1 MFRRRL
7 FLFRASR
14 NLFSESVFVRRVL
27 PVRFGRACACVSAVC
42 PVLSCGIRPA
52 VGKRFAGKTVRRN
65 CPAGRQSARFRLFVC
80 LKPANRAKYE
90 RHFAAKQKTLCEN
103 SPRKFSAR
111 QLMFPRCF
119 AEGFLIVIK
128 RSATRREKSLFS
140 MFFFFF
146 LLCAAVLCQV
156 YCSLGKYRRSQC
168 RQNRIKQSASKHDI
182 CLRI

>member
-1 MFRRRL
+1 MGLRL
-7 FLFRASR
+7 
-14 NLFSESVFVRRVL
+14 
-27 PVRFGRACACVSAVC
+27 RFGRLSGFELRDSPGCWKTVCRQDCPAELSGRPAVRAIPAVRLFKTGKPRESGSAVC
-42 PVLSCGIRPA
+42 REP
-52 VGKRFAGKTVRRN
+52 
-65 CPAGRQSARFRLFVC
+65 
-80 LKPANRAKYE
+80 
-90 RHFAAKQKTLCEN
+90 EN
-103 SPRKFSAR
+103 SLRKFSAR

-128 RSATRREKSLFS
+128 RSAPRREKSLFS